1 MNQESVSPLEHDL
14 TAALAING
22 IGQRVPLPFSPANL
36 VQEQIV
42 DIRLAASKMSGPQR
56 SDSEHYENP
65 TNRILPF
72 YSGRTPASP

>member
-1 MNQESVSPLEHDL
+1 VPGGKGHGRTARPLLPVVEELRTLPPEDR
-14 TAALAING
+14 ACPNCK
-22 IGQRVPLPFSPANL
+22 LPFNPIPGTEDS
-36 VQEQIV
+36 
-42 DIRLAASKMSGPQR
+42 D